1 MESIKKTLLKE
12 IAGLEKVPQGAY
24 NIRVNGKLDKRNST
38 KDISIS
44 TLDGKDGIEIK
55 IKKGVKNQSVH
66 IPVILSQVG
75 LRDVTYNDFYVGDD
89 CDVLIVAG
97 CGIHCGKGEEITEHS
112 GVHSFHIGKN
122 SKVRYVE
129 KHIGL
134 GELKAKKVMN
144 PTTKIFLD
152 ENATLIMETT
162 QLNGVDLSNRETY
175 AELKK
180 GAKLLVKESVSTNL
194 KQECNSNFEIYLKG
208 EKSSAQIISRSVATD
223 NSKMKFVSKVVGECE
238 CFGHIECDAIIQD
251 GAEVISIPEIVA
263 KNENANL
270 VHEAVI
276 GKLAPEQ
283 VTKLMT
289 LGLNEKEAVETIL
302 KGFLN

>member
-12 IAGLEKVPQGAY
+12 IANLESVPQGAY
-24 NIRVNGKLDKRNST
+24 NIRVNGKLEKRNST
-38 KDISIS
+38 KGINIS
-44 TLDGKDGIEIK
+44 TLPDKDGIEIK

-66 IPVILSQVG
+66 IPVILSQAG
-75 LRDVTYNDFYVGDD
+75 LKDVTYNDFYVGED

-122 SKVRYVE
+122 SKVRYIE

-134 GELKAKKVMN
+134 GNLKAKKVMN
-144 PTTKIFLD
+144 PTTRIYLD
-152 ENATLIMETT
+152 ENSTLTMETT
-162 QLNGVDLSNRETY
+162 QLNGVDLSNRQTF
-175 AELKK
+175 AEIKK
-180 GAKLLVKESVSTNL
+180 GAKLLIKESVSTNL
-194 KQECNSNFEIYLKG
+194 KQECNSGFEIYLKG
-208 EKSSAQIISRSVATD
+208 DKSSVQIVSRSVATN
-223 NSKMKFVSKVVGECE
+223 NSKMKFVSKVVGEKD

-251 GAEVISIPEIVA
+251 CAEVVSIPEIVA
-263 KNENANL
+263 KHESANL

-289 LGLNEKEAVETIL
+289 LGLSEEEAVETIL
-302 KGFLN
+302 QGFLN